1 VTEDEM
7 RGTAVAVFRFFGDLG
22 FVLGPLVAGASAD
35 AFGYGAAFS
44 LSAIPLVL
52 SMLLVL
58 TVPETLRLLPRTGEA
73 PGF

>member
-1 VTEDEM
+1 MLSDVTEDAM

-44 LSAIPLVL
+44 LSAIGGWRSISAGSRGNPSSWARWIL
-52 SMLLVL
+52 
-58 TVPETLRLLPRTGEA
+58 
-73 PGF
+73 